1 MATVRSKVLRLRA
14 GQREPL
20 RDPRNDGNGALC
32 RIREGNCRRTLLLRL
47 QHAELIL
54 GNNVDQTEPLLQPL
68 DDLALALV
76 DARDPSLNPPPELPH
91 RLDLLLRPVDP
102 SPPRRSAVRD
112 PQRARD
118 EFRHPRLA
126 LMREEEVGA
135 VEDRGEPVECDDLV
149 PVDDETLLVVLSLAR
164 LIMG

>member
-1 MATVRSKVLRLRA
+1 
-14 GQREPL
+14 
-20 RDPRNDGNGALC
+20 
-32 RIREGNCRRTLLLRL
+32 L

-76 DARDPSLNPPPELPH
+76 DARDASLNTPPELPH

-102 SPPRRSAVRD
+102 SPPRRRAVRD

-126 LMREEEVGA
+126 VVREEEVGA
-135 VEDRGEPVECDDLV
+135 VEDRGEPVERDDLV
-149 PVDDETLLVVLSLAR
+149 PVDGETLLVVLSLETGVVEQRKPDHLEQERAGVVDLHR
-164 LIMG
+164 AAYLVP